1 MAANAGVDI
10 VDTAFNSM
18 SGLTSQPALNSVA
31 AALENTERET
41 GLDMEKIQEI
51 SDYWRSVR
59 PVYNKFE
66 SDLKS
71 GTAEIYKYEIPGGQ
85 YSNLK
90 PQVESFGL
98 GHKFKEVKE
107 MYKKVNIM
115 LGDII
120 KVTPSSKVVG
130 DLAIFMVQNNYT
142 PENIYDKA
150 KGQDFPDSVVS
161 YFRGMMGQPQ
171 GGFPEKLQKLV
182 LKDEKPITV
191 RPGELLEPLDFNEI
205 RNKIEEKH
213 KINAGIKDI
222 LSYAL
227 YPKVYDEYLT
237 YVEKEGDFTL
247 MGSDVYFHGLEEGET
262 CEVKI
267 AEGKILVVKLVEV
280 RKLDEEGYR
289 DVAFEINGNRRVVR
303 IKDKSIKGSI
313 IKEEKRKAD
322 PENQKEIGANI
333 PGKIIKILV
342 KEDQEVEVNQP
353 VAIIEAM
360 KMETKII
367 APVKG
372 KIKEINIKEGQQVE
386 SQELIAVI
394 E

>member
-1 MAANAGVDI
+1 
-10 VDTAFNSM
+10 
-18 SGLTSQPALNSVA
+18 
-31 AALENTERET
+31 
-41 GLDMEKIQEI
+41 
-51 SDYWRSVR
+51 
-59 PVYNKFE
+59 
-66 SDLKS
+66 
-71 GTAEIYKYEIPGGQ
+71 
-85 YSNLK
+85 
-90 PQVESFGL
+90 
-98 GHKFKEVKE
+98 
-107 MYKKVNIM
+107 
-115 LGDII
+115 
-120 KVTPSSKVVG
+120 
-130 DLAIFMVQNNYT
+130 
-142 PENIYDKA
+142 
-150 KGQDFPDSVVS
+150 
-161 YFRGMMGQPQ
+161 MMGQPQ

-247 MGSDVYFHGLEEGET
+247 LGSDVYFHGLEEGET

-303 IKDKSIKGSI
+303 IKDKSIKDSI

-342 KEDQEVEVNQP
+342 KEDQEVEENQP

-372 KIKEINIKEGQQVE
+372 KIKEISIKEGQQVE

>member
-1 MAANAGVDI
+1 
-10 VDTAFNSM
+10 
-18 SGLTSQPALNSVA
+18 
-31 AALENTERET
+31 
-41 GLDMEKIQEI
+41 
-51 SDYWRSVR
+51 VR

-247 MGSDVYFHGLEEGET
+247 LGSDVYFHGLEEGET

-342 KEDQEVEVNQP
+342 KEDQKVEENQP

-372 KIKEINIKEGQQVE
+372 KIKEISIKEGQQVE